1 MQKLINAIAQAVVKR
16 ILSEGQKE
24 AFIDLIVDQLIQR
37 LQDEFGES

>member
-1 MQKLINAIAQAVVKR
+1 MQKLINAIAQAVVNR
-16 ILSEGQKE
+16 ILSEDQKE

>member
-16 ILSEGQKE
+16 ILSEDQKE

>member
-16 ILSEGQKE
+16 ILSEDQKE

-37 LQDEFGES
+37 LQDEFGE